1 MFIRIKRR
9 RVNAYCEGKHGSKV
23 ALAAHL
29 GIDKQAMNKILTRAN
44 EPGGEK
50 VLAMLGWIEK
60 TRRTKP
66 RKRPCLVAESTIF
79 RGRHCVTLVPEHK
92 ISVTH

>member
-1 MFIRIKRR
+1 MAKGPTPLLDALVD
-9 RVNAYCEGKHGSKV
+9 RVNAYCEDKHGSKV

-50 VLAMLGWIEK
+50 VLAMLVWLEE
-60 TRRTKP
+60 RTASKA
-66 RKRPCLVAESTIF
+66 V
-79 RGRHCVTLVPEHK
+79 
-92 ISVTH
+92 

>member
-1 MFIRIKRR
+1 MAKGPTPLLDALVD

-50 VLAMLGWIEK
+50 VLAMLAWIEK
-60 TRRTKP
+60 NAP
-66 RKRPCLVAESTIF
+66 NES
-79 RGRHCVTLVPEHK
+79 
-92 ISVTH
+92 S